1 MTQKQ
6 DGKVEL
12 RSAYINRGLKRA
24 GYHFPHGNTGLFM
37 QVTLA
42 VLYMYLIFMG
52 YMMMG
57 TTGLVFVSVLFL
69 VALSSPF
76 LYHAAGGIWRRSRI
90 QAAKNKQAAVS
101 EAEQEV

>member
-12 RSAYINRGLKRA
+12 RSAYINRGLKKA

-42 VLYMYLIFMG
+42 ILYMYLIFAG

-57 TTGLVFVSVLFL
+57 TIGLVFVSVLFL
-69 VALSSPF
+69 VALFSPF
-76 LYHAAGGIWRRSRI
+76 LYHAAVGFWRR
-90 QAAKNKQAAVS
+90 NKAQAAVS
-101 EAEQEV
+101 EAEQEI